1 MMNNTIKIQ
10 EFNCPCCKERLSI
23 QITESDEIIIAP
35 FILSETNIEPFDYGY
50 EFGDL
55 KGGESKQ

>member
-1 MMNNTIKIQ
+1 MNNIIKTQ
-10 EFNCPCCKERLSI
+10 EFNCPCCDEKLSI
-23 QITESDEIIIAP
+23 QITESGEIIITP
-35 FILSETNIEPFDYGY
+35 FILSETNIIPFDYGY